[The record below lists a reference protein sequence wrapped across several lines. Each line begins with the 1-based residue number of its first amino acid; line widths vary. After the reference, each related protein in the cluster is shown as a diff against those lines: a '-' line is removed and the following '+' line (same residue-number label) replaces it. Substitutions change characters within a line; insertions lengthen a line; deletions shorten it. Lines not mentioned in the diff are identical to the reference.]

1 MRDLTDKQRDIFDFI
16 SNYIKENGFP
26 PSVRDIG
33 HGVGLTSPAS
43 VHMHLQALQ
52 KKGYIERS
60 GGKNRG
66 LTILSPEGNVKSYP
80 AIPILGRVAAGE
92 PILATENIEGYV
104 PYDGGNSGYEHFALR
119 VRGLSMKNA
128 GIMPDDV
135 IVVRRQQVV
144 NNGDIVVA
152 LLEDEATVKTYMHKG
167 NKIWLLPENEDF
179 SPIDGTHAAIL
190 GKVVATMRYYQ

>member
-1 MRDLTDKQRDIFDFI
+1 MRDLTDKQREIFDFI

-26 PSVRDIG
+26 PAVRDIG

-60 GGKNRG
+60 GGMNRG
-66 LTILSPEGNVKSYP
+66 LKILSPEGNVKSYP

-104 PYDGGNSGYEHFALR
+104 PYDGGSSGYEHFALR

-167 NKIWLLPENEDF
+167 GKVWLMPENEDF